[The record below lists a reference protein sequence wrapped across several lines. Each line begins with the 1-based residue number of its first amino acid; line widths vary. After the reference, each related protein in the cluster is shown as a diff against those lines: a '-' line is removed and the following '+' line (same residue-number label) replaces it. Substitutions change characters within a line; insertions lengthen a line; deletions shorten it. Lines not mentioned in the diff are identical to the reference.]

1 MPTGGSNPISLND
14 AFDGLRFFG
23 SRTPTSTAAE
33 AAGAFGRLAE
43 YRDGAV
49 FVGHW
54 AGTSEWE
61 RHPAGDEV
69 VMIAGGETVITLLE
83 EGAERSVRLVEGDLV
98 VVPQNTWHRFET
110 TDEVKVMTV
119 TPQQTDHSVERP
131 RR

>member
-1 MPTGGSNPISLND
+1 MPTRGPDPISLSD
-14 AFDGLRFFG
+14 AIDGLRFFG

-33 AAGAFGRLAE
+33 AAGAFRRLAE

-69 VMIAGGETVITLLE
+69 VMIVGGATVISFLE
-83 EGAERSVRLVEGDLV
+83 DGAERSVRLVEGDLV
-98 VVPQNTWHRFET
+98 VVPRNTWHRFET
-110 TDEVKVMTV
+110 ADEVKVMSV
-119 TPQQTDHSVERP
+119 TPQPSDHSVERP
-131 RR
+131 PS